1 MMGELLDT
9 ILNVVSCLV
18 ILWAVYVLGSDKK

>member
-9 ILNVVSCLV
+9 ILNVISCLV
-18 ILWAVYVLGSDKK
+18 VLWAVYVLFSDKK